1 MNEKPLLVFFCGKM
15 GAGKSTLARRMAK
28 DMNALLLSED
38 EWLAAL
44 FPDEIHGLPDYIQ
57 YSRRL
62 KPVLGAHVRN
72 ILKSGVSVV
81 MDFPANT
88 VTQRNWFREIFEP
101 DRIEHQLIY
110 LDVDDATC
118 LRQIAARASAEPARA
133 RFDTEVVFRQVTGHF
148 QPPIEQEG
156 FKIRVVTRE
165 STQPSGSGS

>member
-1 MNEKPLLVFFCGKM
+1 M

-44 FPDEIHGLPDYIQ
+44 FPGEIHGLADYIK

-62 KPVLGAHVRN
+62 KPVLGAHVRD
-72 ILKSGVSVV
+72 ILKSGLPVV

-101 DRIEHQLIY
+101 DGMDHLLIY

-118 LRQIAARASAEPARA
+118 IRQVAARASADPARA
-133 RFDTEVVFRQVTGHF
+133 RFDTEAMFRQVTGHF
-148 QPPIEQEG
+148 QPPTEQEG
-156 FKIRVVTRE
+156 FNIRVVA
-165 STQPSGSGS
+165 SAGSGG